1 MAFPNPPE
9 ERTRPVAT
17 APARPYAIVRI
28 ILIFVAVL
36 LFLLAFFKVG
46 IGGYDLIPL
55 GLACGFAAYL
65 PWW

>member
-1 MAFPNPPE
+1 
-9 ERTRPVAT
+9 VAT

-65 PWW
+65 PWWG